1 MNETKVITK
10 KEYKL
15 NYGGKEVTIETGR
28 LAKQADGAVL
38 VSCNGTQVLV
48 AVCSARELKDG
59 QDFFPLLV
67 EYQEKFYGAGK
78 FLGGFIKRE
87 NRPSTAEILTC
98 RIIDR
103 GLRPMFPSD
112 YMFDTVVTCSVLS
125 YNPAGDPEVL
135 AGLGA
140 SAAIAISDIPF
151 SASLGT
157 CKVARIDGKLLVNPN
172 IEEWVKSDLEIAITA
187 SKEAILM
194 VEGEARIVPEKDVLA
209 AINFGHEQIKS
220 FCAVVDQMQKEVG
233 KKKRAYTSAA
243 SNTTLTE
250 KVKAVFTASARLALG
265 INDKM
270 ERQDAVR
277 TLNKAC
283 ADAIKADPSAYG
295 LKDDK
300 GASKEAYKGVDEL
313 LYNMMRNDILVE
325 GKRIAGRRLDEVR
338 KIDTEV
344 GVLAAPHGSSLFTR
358 GETQVMA
365 TVTVGGSLGDQ
376 MQDRITGLTYNKF
389 YLHYNFPGFS
399 VGEAKGSRGAGR
411 RELGHGNLA
420 ERALKAVMPP
430 QETFSY
436 TTRIVCEVLESNGSS
451 SMGSVCSGSL
461 ALMDAGIP
469 ITAPVA
475 GIAMGLITD
484 GANYKILTDILG
496 DEDHLGDLDFKVAG
510 TKDGVTAI
518 QMDIKITGLTPQ
530 IIEDAINQAYK
541 GRMHIL
547 GEMEKTI
554 KEPRAEF
561 KPGVPTIM
569 TVNIPTDKIGALIG
583 PGGKNIKKLQEEY
596 KVTIEITEEG
606 MVKVLGSDKDVLK
619 ACVTAID
626 LQINGPEIGSI
637 FNARVD
643 SIKEYGAFVEFA
655 GISGLVHVSELSDD
669 RVQNVGDYLT
679 EGQMIKVKVMEI
691 DKMGRIKLSAKAVE
705 SVKKKS

>member
-1 MNETKVITK
+1 MNENK

-15 NYGGKEVTIETGR
+15 NYGGKEVTIETNR

-38 VSCNGTQVLV
+38 VSSMGTQVLV

-112 YMFDTVVTCSVLS
+112 YMFDTVVTCSVIS
-125 YNPAGDPEVL
+125 YNPDGDPEVL

-157 CKVARIDGKLLVNPN
+157 CKVARIDGKFVVNPSLG
-172 IEEWVKSDLEIAITA
+172 EWVKSDLEIAITA
-187 SKEAILM
+187 SSEAILM
-194 VEGEARIVPEKDVLA
+194 VEGEAHIVPEKDMLA
-209 AINFGHEQIKS
+209 AINFGHEQIKT
-220 FCAVVDQMQKEVG
+220 FCTVVDKMQKEVG
-233 KKKRAYTSAA
+233 KKKRTYLSATA
-243 SNTTLTE
+243 NTTLSQ
-250 KVKAVFTASARLALG
+250 KVKADYTNMARTALG
-265 INDKM
+265 VVEKL
-270 ERQDAVR
+270 ERQEAVR
-277 TLNKAC
+277 GINKAVTE
-283 ADAIKADPSAYG
+283 AIKLAPAAFG

-300 GASKEAYKGVDEL
+300 GASKEAYKAVDEL

-325 GKRIAGRRLDEVR
+325 GKRIAGRKLDEVR
-338 KIDTEV
+338 KIETEV
-344 GVLAAPHGSSLFTR
+344 GILTAPHGSSLFTR

-461 ALMDAGIP
+461 ALMDAGVP

-484 GANYKILTDILG
+484 GSNYKILTDILG

-518 QMDIKITGLTPQ
+518 QMDIKITGLTPK
-530 IIEDAINQAYK
+530 IIEEAIHQAYK

-547 GEMEKTI
+547 AEMEKTL
-554 KEPRAEF
+554 KAPRDGF
-561 KPGVPTIM
+561 KPGVPTIS
-569 TVNIPTDKIGALIG
+569 TVMIPTDKIGALIG

-606 MVKVLGSDKDVLK
+606 MVKVLGSDKEILK
-619 ACVTAID
+619 SCITAID
-626 LQINGPEIGSI
+626 LQINGPEIGSV

-669 RVQNVGDYLT
+669 RVQNVGDYLI

-705 SVKKKS
+705 SIKKR

>member
-1 MNETKVITK
+1 MNENKKVYT
-10 KEYKL
+10 L
-15 NYGGKEVTIETGR
+15 NYGGKEVTVETGR

-38 VSCNGTQVLV
+38 VSSMGTQVLV
-48 AVCSARELKDG
+48 AVCSARDLKDG

-67 EYQEKFYGAGK
+67 EYQEKFYAAGK

-98 RIIDR
+98 RLIDR
-103 GLRPMFPSD
+103 PLRPMFPSD

-135 AGLGA
+135 AALGA
-140 SAAIAISDIPF
+140 SAAISISDIPF
-151 SASLGT
+151 TAPLGA
-157 CKVARIDGKLLVNPN
+157 CKVGRVEGKFVINPDLDL
-172 IEEWVKSDLEIAITA
+172 WAKSDLEIAISG

-194 VEGEARIVPEKDVLA
+194 VEGEAHIVPEKDVLA
-209 AINFGHEQIKS
+209 AINFGHEQIKNYCD
-220 FCAVVDQMQKEVG
+220 FIAKIQKEIG
-233 KKKRAYTSAA
+233 KTKRTYVSAEPIKK
-243 SNTTLTE
+243 LGE
-250 KVKAVFTASARLALG
+250 QVKADFTSIARSALA
-265 INDKM
+265 INDKL
-270 ERQDAVR
+270 ERQNAVR
-277 TLNKAC
+277 SLNKLVT
-283 ADAIKADPSAYG
+283 DAIKKEPTKFG
-295 LKDDK
+295 LADDK
-300 GASKEAYKGVDEL
+300 GASKEAYKAVDEL

-325 GKRIAGRRLDEVR
+325 GKRIAGRKLTEVR
-338 KIDTEV
+338 KIETEV
-344 GVLAAPHGSSLFTR
+344 SVLNAPHGSSLFTR

-376 MQDRITGLTYNKF
+376 MSDRITGLSYSKF

-399 VGEAKGSRGAGR
+399 VAEAKGSRGAGR

-451 SMGSVCSGSL
+451 SMGSVCSGSM
-461 ALMDAGIP
+461 ALMDAGVP
-469 ITAPVA
+469 IVNPVA
-475 GIAMGLITD
+475 GIAMGLIKE
-484 GANYKILTDILG
+484 GNNYKILTDILG
-496 DEDHLGDLDFKVAG
+496 DEDHLGDMDFKVAG

-530 IIEDAINQAYK
+530 IIEEAIHQAYT

-554 KEPRAEF
+554 KTHRDGF
-561 KPGVPTIM
+561 KAGVPTIL
-569 TVNIPTDKIGALIG
+569 TVMIPPDRIGALIG

-606 MVKVLGSDKDVLK
+606 MVKVLGPDTEILK
-619 ACVTAID
+619 TCIATIN

-637 FNARVD
+637 YEARVD
-643 SIKEYGAFVEFA
+643 SIKEYGAFVEIGA
-655 GISGLVHVSELSDD
+655 GVSGLVHVSELTDE
-669 RVQNVGDYLT
+669 RVQRVEEFLT
-679 EGQMIKVKVMEI
+679 EGEVIKVKVMEI
-691 DKMGRIKLSAKAVE
+691 DKMGRIKLSAKAVQSLKRKE
-705 SVKKKS
+705 NK

>member
-1 MNETKVITK
+1 MGLNAK

-28 LAKQADGAVL
+28 LAKQADGSVL

-67 EYQEKFYGAGK
+67 EYQEKFYSAGK
-78 FLGGFIKRE
+78 FLGGFMKRE
-87 NRPSTAEILTC
+87 NRPSTAEILAC
-98 RIIDR
+98 RLIDR
-103 GLRPMFPSD
+103 PLRPMFPGD

-125 YNPAGDPEVL
+125 YNEKGDPEVL

-151 SASLGT
+151 TAPIGMA
-157 CKVARIDGKLLVNPN
+157 KVARIDGKLVLNPDHAD
-172 IEEWVKSDLEIAITA
+172 WAKSDLEIAISGSA
-187 SKEAILM
+187 DAILM
-194 VEGEARIVPEKDVLA
+194 VEGEAKIVPEKEILE
-209 AINFGHEQIKS
+209 AINFGHAQIKQY
-220 FCAVVDQMQKEVG
+220 CEVVAKMQKELG
-233 KKKRAYTSAA
+233 KPKRQYTSAETNVTMTA
-243 SNTTLTE
+243 
-250 KVKAVFTASARLALG
+250 KVQADFAATARAALA

-270 ERQDAVR
+270 QRQDAVR
-277 TLNKAC
+277 ALNKAV
-283 ADAIKADPSAYG
+283 AEAIKADPAAFG
-295 LKDDK
+295 MKDDK
-300 GASKEAYKGVDEL
+300 GASKEAYKAVDNL
-313 LYNMMRNDILVE
+313 MYDMMRADILKE
-325 GKRIAGRRLDEVR
+325 GKRIAGRKLDEVR
-338 KIDTEV
+338 KIETEV

-376 MQDRITGLTYNKF
+376 MHDRITGLTYDKF

-430 QETFSY
+430 QEKFSY
-436 TTRIVCEVLESNGSS
+436 TTRVVCEVLESNGSS
-451 SMGSVCSGSL
+451 SMGSVCSGSM
-461 ALMDAGIP
+461 ALMDAGVP
-469 ITAPVA
+469 IVNPVA

-484 GANYKILTDILG
+484 GSNYKVLTDILG

-530 IIEDAINQAYK
+530 IIEDAIGQAYK

-547 GEMEKTI
+547 GEMAKTI
-554 KEPRAEF
+554 STSREGF

-569 TVNIPTDKIGALIG
+569 TVMIPTDKIGALIG

-606 MVKVLGSDKDVLK
+606 MVKVLGSDPEVLNK
-619 ACVTAID
+619 CITAID
-626 LQINGPEIGSI
+626 LQINGPAIGSV
-637 FNARVD
+637 FTARVD

-655 GISGLVHVSELSDD
+655 GISGLVHVSELSDE

-679 EGQMIKVKVMEI
+679 EGQSIQVKVMEI

-705 SVKKKS
+705 SIKKRS